1 MKKLSTLFLVL
12 FISVASMAQQNLVVY
27 NMKTLP
33 QRQYANPAMNPDA
46 RFYIGIPGISS
57 TYINSS
63 FTAFTISDLRTA
75 IEAAPDGAKVL
86 NVNKLGDILG
96 APNYMKL
103 NTDAELISFGF
114 KLKKNFFYANS
125 TLRNQFRF
133 QYPEDLLR
141 FALQGNGGNNLG
153 KTFNFGFG
161 LDVLQYLETGI
172 GWSREFTDKLTIG
185 VRAKYYQGINNLSVE
200 TMDLN
205 FRTDPNDY
213 SWLLSADVKVNAATS
228 IGGIQLPDTFPNGL
242 AFEGAENIR
251 FPFKNYGFGMDLGTR
266 YKLSKK
272 LTLSASLV
280 DLGYIDWKESSYTF
294 QSKNPKREFRFEGVE
309 IDNFFNDSMAWERSF
324 EQLGDTLLDQF
335 NLQSTEEQ
343 YITRMFSE
351 FYLGANLNIFKN
363 HNAGLLFY
371 GSWYNKK
378 LYPAFTV
385 SWNSKIRRILG
396 VSVAWSYMNR
406 SFANL
411 GAGLS
416 INAGPVQF
424 YVVSDNL
431 YSPIRP
437 VNTRSIDLRFGMNI
451 TALRKA
457 KGDTG
462 EE

>member
-1 MKKLSTLFLVL
+1 MKKLNILLFMVL
-12 FISVASMAQQNLVVY
+12 ISAGVMAQQNLVIY

-46 RFYIGIPGISS
+46 RFYVGIPGISS

-63 FTAFTISDLRTA
+63 FAAFTISDLRSTL
-75 IEAAPDGAKVL
+75 ETAPDGAQVL
-86 NVNKLGDILG
+86 NVNKLGDVLG
-96 APNYMKL
+96 QPNYMKL

-114 KLKKNFFYANS
+114 KLKKNFFFANA

-141 FALQGNGGNNLG
+141 FALQGNGGKNLG
-153 KTFNFGFG
+153 KDFNFGFG
-161 LDVLQYLETGI
+161 FDVLQYLETGI

-185 VRAKYYQGINNLSVE
+185 LRAKYYQGINNLSVE
-200 TMDLN
+200 RMDLN

-213 SWLLSADVKVNAATS
+213 SWLISSNVKVNVSSS
-228 IGGIQLPDTFPNGL
+228 IGGIELPDTFPNGL
-242 AFEGAENIR
+242 DFKEAENIR
-251 FPFKNYGFGMDLGTR
+251 FPFKNYGFGMDLGAR
-266 YKLSKK
+266 YKLNKK

-294 QSKNPKREFRFEGVE
+294 QSKNPGREFRFEGVE
-309 IDNFFNDSMAWERSF
+309 IDNFFNDSVAWERSF
-324 EQLGDTLLDQF
+324 EQLGDTMLDQF
-335 NLQSTEEQ
+335 NLQSSEEQ
-343 YITRMFSE
+343 YVTRMFSE
-351 FYLGANLNIFKN
+351 FYLGANLNVFKN
-363 HNAGLLFY
+363 HNAGLLVY

-424 YVVSDNL
+424 YVVSIQPH
-431 YSPIRP
+431 S
-437 VNTRSIDLRFGMNI
+437 
-451 TALRKA
+451 A
-457 KGDTG
+457 G
-462 EE
+462 EYTFN